1 MNTKYEFEPHECEET
16 GVWYC
21 RKLVYMSSPEQYGE
35 FESEWR
41 CQISCNALNQIDSN
55 IELLKKFY
63 NIKLEVREVK

>member
-1 MNTKYEFEPHECEET
+1 MTKYEFEPTYCEET

-35 FESEWR
+35 FGNELKCKQACVS
-41 CQISCNALNQIDSN
+41 LNRVEHYIK
-55 IELLKKFY
+55 LLKKHF